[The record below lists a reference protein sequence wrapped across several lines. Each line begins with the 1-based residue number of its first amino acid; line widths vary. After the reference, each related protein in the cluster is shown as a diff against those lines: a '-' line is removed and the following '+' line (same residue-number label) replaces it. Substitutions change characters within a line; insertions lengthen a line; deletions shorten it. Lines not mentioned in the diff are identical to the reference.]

1 LILYINVVG
10 YMGKWYYCKNG
21 QQLGPVGLD
30 ELTGFIER
38 GELSVDDR
46 VWKVGTPEW
55 LRIYKHP
62 ELVEALPSVLE
73 TAPHH
78 TAVAAKPKSILAS
91 MLAALGKRR
100 RDS

>member
-1 LILYINVVG
+1 
-10 YMGKWYYCKNG
+10 MGKWYYCKNG
-21 QQLGPVGLD
+21 QQLGPVRLD
-30 ELTGFIER
+30 ELTGLIER
-38 GELSVDDR
+38 GELSADER

-62 ELVEALPSVLE
+62 ELIEAVPSVLE
-73 TAPHH
+73 SGRRA
-78 TAVAAKPKSILAS
+78 TAVAAKPRSIVTS

>member
-1 LILYINVVG
+1 
-10 YMGKWYYCKNG
+10 MGKWYYCKNG
-21 QQLGPVGLD
+21 QQLGPVRLD
-30 ELTGFIER
+30 ELTGLIER
-38 GELSVDDR
+38 GELSADER

-62 ELVEALPSVLE
+62 ELIEAVPSVIE
-73 TAPHH
+73 PGRRA
-78 TAVAAKPKSILAS
+78 TAVASKPKSILAS